1 MSIFHS
7 RRRVF
12 GATLAA
18 LLVASFVSFTTLA
31 DPASA
36 AFAEGPCQATE
47 GVTVVVDFGAFG
59 GEPVARCALGL
70 QATGM
75 AALQA
80 AFTTSWVPGFE
91 GTGVCTVDGFPSDG
105 FPTCWEGGFWAYW
118 HPDGDAWGFA
128 PTGAHLS
135 QPAPGAV
142 EGWSFGFAPDFN
154 AVAPSIGPVFVPS
167 ETTTTTAPT
176 NPTGPGAGAAAAAAW
191 LNGELAG
198 GFIPGFLGTADWGL
212 TADAV
217 LALAAAGMGDAPNA
231 QLATQTL
238 VDNIASFATFDDFA
252 MPGVRLAGPLAKLL
266 LVFAVQG
273 EDVNDVGGWDIE
285 AELRDVM
292 LSDGH
297 FADGNPFDAD
307 LSNSFGQSFAILGL
321 DRTPGGVPAEA
332 IQFMLA
338 QQCPD
343 GGFRL
348 FYVVPG
354 SGCASDSDATG
365 LAVQALL
372 VVDRTP
378 TVNDALLA
386 AIEWLLARQDA
397 SGAWGGTGPTA
408 AINTNSTGIIAPA
421 LRAAGQIAAADRAAA
436 YVLSLQLG
444 GTAAAL
450 AAFAVAAVVPADG
463 AIAYDS
469 AAFSAAVAQ
478 GGIDEIALDQFRR
491 TTAQAVFAL
500 GLPSYGAI
508 NRQTPDP
515 VTTTSTSTTTTTVAT
530 ATSTTA
536 SVVAPTTLAAAGS
549 TVPPTAVAVAAAN
562 DDSGALPFTGS
573 GLLAVLVFLGA
584 GLLGAGALVGG
595 TRRRVVR

>member
-1 MSIFHS
+1 
-7 RRRVF
+7 
-12 GATLAA
+12 L
-18 LLVASFVSFTTLA
+18 
-31 DPASA
+31 D
-36 AFAEGPCQATE
+36 
-47 GVTVVVDFGAFG
+47 
-59 GEPVARCALGL
+59 
-70 QATGM
+70 
-75 AALQA
+75 
-80 AFTTSWVPGFE
+80 
-91 GTGVCTVDGFPSDG
+91 
-105 FPTCWEGGFWAYW
+105 
-118 HPDGDAWGFA
+118 
-128 PTGAHLS
+128 
-135 QPAPGAV
+135 
-142 EGWSFGFAPDFN
+142 
-154 AVAPSIGPVFVPS
+154 
-167 ETTTTTAPT
+167 
-176 NPTGPGAGAAAAAAW
+176 
-191 LNGELAG
+191 GELEG

-217 LALAAAGMGDAPNA
+217 LALAAAGTGESPNA

-238 VDNIASFATFDDFA
+238 VDNIASYATFDDFA

-266 LVFAVQG
+266 LAFAVQG
-273 EDVNDVGGWDIE
+273 EDVNSVGGWDVE
-285 AELRDVM
+285 AELRNVM

-297 FADGNPFDAD
+297 FADDNPFDAD
-307 LSNSFGQSFAILGL
+307 LSNSLGQSFAILGL

-378 TVNDALLA
+378 AVNDALLA
-386 AIEWLLARQDA
+386 AIDWLLARQDA

-508 NRQTPDP
+508 NRQNPDP
-515 VTTTSTSTTTTTVAT
+515 VTTTSTSTTTTVAT

-536 SVVAPTTLAAAGS
+536 AVVAPTTLAAAGS

-562 DDSGALPFTGS
+562 GDSGALPFTGS
-573 GLLAVLVFLGA
+573 GLLPVLVFLGA
-584 GLLGAGALVGG
+584 GFLGAGALVVG